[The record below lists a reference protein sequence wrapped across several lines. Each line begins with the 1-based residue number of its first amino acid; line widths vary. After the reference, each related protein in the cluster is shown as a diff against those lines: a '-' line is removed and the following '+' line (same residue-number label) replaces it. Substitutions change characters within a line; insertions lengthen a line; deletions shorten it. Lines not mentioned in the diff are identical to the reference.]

1 MAIMDKE
8 KMREYNQ
15 QLVMEIVDMFPKSR
29 RVTVTQKN
37 NKVTVKVKGSS
48 AMVILY
54 VTEDINVFV
63 KVFTVN
69 FQGDTSSYCY
79 FEYKDYQDSRIDLRS
94 YRSKTIKLFK
104 YLISEAINMPFCPEW
119 RNEMTPGNATKEELE
134 AFDWYGCWEG
144 RFLEEH
150 NYNDKEKLDD
160 WIDRCLDPKIEL
172 ERRKLGGK

>member
-15 QLVMEIVDMFPKSR
+15 QLVMDIVNMFPKSKK
-29 RVTVTQKN
+29 VTLQLKN

-54 VTEDINVFV
+54 VTEDISVFV

-79 FEYKDYQDSRIDLRS
+79 FEYEDYQDSRIDLRS

-104 YLISEAINMPFCPEW
+104 YLISEAINMPFCPEE

-134 AFDWYGCWEG
+134 AYDWYGCWEG
-144 RFLEEH
+144 RFLEKH
-150 NYNDKEKLDD
+150 NYNEKEKLTE

>member
-15 QLVMEIVDMFPKSR
+15 QLVMDIVNMFPKSKK
-29 RVTVTQKN
+29 VTLQLKN

-79 FEYKDYQDSRIDLRS
+79 FEYKNYQDSRIDLRS
-94 YRSKTIKLFK
+94 YRSKTINLFK
-104 YLISEAINMPFCPEW
+104 YLISEAINMPFCPEE
-119 RNEMTPGNATKEELE
+119 RNEMTPSNATKEELE
-134 AFDWYGCWEG
+134 AYDWYGCWEG
-144 RFLEEH
+144 RFLGEH
-150 NYNDKEKLDD
+150 NYNDKGKLDE

-172 ERRKLGGK
+172 ERRKLCGK

>member
-15 QLVMEIVDMFPKSR
+15 QLVMDIVNMFPKSKK
-29 RVTVTQKN
+29 VTLQLKN

-54 VTEDINVFV
+54 VTEDISVFV

-104 YLISEAINMPFCPEW
+104 YLISEAINMPFCPEE

-134 AFDWYGCWEG
+134 LYHWSGCWEG

-150 NYNDKEKLDD
+150 NYNDKEKLDE